1 MTGGLQRYPHSAKQV
16 EREEKRIGVG
26 REETT
31 ASEAIGL
38 FLEYRDKHGKTEDQA
53 RVCAIFDVLGGIS
66 AIQEIKAFEAERQR
80 EL

>member
-1 MTGGLQRYPHSAKQV
+1 VAYSGIAHSAKQV

-26 REETT
+26 REETI

-38 FLEYRDKHGKTEDQA
+38 FLEYRDKHGKTEEQA
-53 RVCAIFDVLGGIS
+53 RVCAIFDVLEGIS